1 MFKRVLLFIAVNI
14 LVVLTISISLQ
25 ILGVQPYLTRQGI
38 NYQAL
43 LIFCAIVG
51 FAGAFI
57 SLSLSRFTA
66 KMFMGVEVI
75 DSDHPGSHEEEFL
88 VRTVYRLAEDAGINT
103 MPEVGIYNSPEVNA
117 FATGPS
123 KNSALVAVSAGLL
136 AEMAPDAIEGVLA
149 HEVAHIVNGDMV
161 TMTLLQ
167 GVVNT
172 FVMFFARIA
181 AWITASALQGDD
193 DERRPSYLFMYLLTF
208 VFELFLSIL
217 GSIVVAYFSRVR
229 EYAADRGGA
238 MLAGRDKMIYALR
251 TLKQTIATIDH
262 SQQAIASLK
271 ISGNTS
277 RLARLLATHPDLDD
291 RIARLQNQ

>member
-25 ILGVQPYLTRQGI
+25 VLGVQPYLTRQGI

-66 KMFMGVEVI
+66 KMFMGVNVI
-75 DSDHPGSHEEEFL
+75 DPDNPGSYEAEFL
-88 VRTVYRLAEDAGINT
+88 MRTVYRLAEDAGINT
-103 MPEVGIYNSPEVNA
+103 MPEVGIYDSQEVNA

-136 AEMAPDAIEGVLA
+136 AKMDQPAVEGVLA
-149 HEVAHIVNGDMV
+149 HEMAHIVNGDMV

-181 AWITASALQGDD
+181 AWIAVSALQRDD
-193 DERRPSYLFMYLLTF
+193 DERGPSYMLMYLLTF
-208 VFELFLSIL
+208 VFELFLSVL

-238 MLAGRDKMIYALR
+238 MLAGRDKMIHALQ
-251 TLKQTIATIDH
+251 TLKHTIEMIDYSQQSIAT
-262 SQQAIASLK
+262 LK

-291 RIARLQNQ
+291 RIARLKSE